1 MMGLDVSAGAKD
13 NNSIE
18 DKVLDQS
25 LKKKKTGA
33 IRIRNL
39 LFSVSRYARLKDY
52 NLLEKL

>member
-1 MMGLDVSAGAKD
+1 MGLDVSAGAK
-13 NNSIE
+13 NNNNIE